1 MKTCHFDIPLLHPPQ
16 EKAASKLMDSA
27 FKAAYYSFTN
37 YRYLFF
43 TLSSLKLAQLMD
55 DPLIDH
61 IPEPLFL
68 HNHLL

>member
-27 FKAAYYSFTN
+27 LKRLIIHLQ
-37 YRYLFF
+37 RYLFF